1 MSSITTRFEQ
11 VLARIAGAC
20 ARSGRSPD
28 QVELIVITKNHPVD
42 LVVELSDLGQDV
54 FGENRD
60 QEAKPKSAALS
71 ELRPNAQAR
80 WHFVGQLQTNK
91 VKSVLGYAS
100 SIHSIDRDSLVAEL
114 SKVLTRNEQQVDGFI
129 ELNLTGDPG
138 RGGVLP
144 ENLGQLAEKVLQ
156 EPRIKLRGL
165 MAVAGLG
172 VDARSEFDR
181 VLAIQEVLLSISPE
195 SRDLSLGMSED
206 FEAAIEMGATHIR
219 VGSAIT
225 GPRANNA

>member
-1 MSSITTRFEQ
+1 MSSIAFRYEQ
-11 VLARIAGAC
+11 VLAKIAGAC
-20 ARSGRSPD
+20 ARSGRSTD
-28 QVELIVITKNHPVD
+28 QVQLIVITKNHPVD
-42 LVVELSDLGQDV
+42 LVLELSDLGHRV

-60 QEAKPKSAALS
+60 QEAKPKAAS
-71 ELRPNAQAR
+71 FAQLRPQVGAS

-91 VKSVLGYAS
+91 VKSVLSYAS

-114 SKVLTRNEQQVDGFI
+114 SKVLTRNEQEVDGFI

-144 ENLGQLAEKVLQ
+144 EKLEELAQKVLD

-181 VLAIQEVLLSISPE
+181 VFAIQEKFLSYSPE
-195 SRDLSLGMSED
+195 SKYLSLGMSED
-206 FEAAIEMGATHIR
+206 FEIAIEMGATHIR

-225 GPRANNA
+225 GPRAYNA

>member
-1 MSSITTRFEQ
+1 

-20 ARSGRSPD
+20 ARSGRSTD

-42 LVVELSDLGQDV
+42 LVLELSDLGHRV

-60 QEAKPKSAALS
+60 QEAKPKAAS
-71 ELRPNAQAR
+71 FAQLRPQVGAS

-91 VKSVLGYAS
+91 VKSVLSYAS

-114 SKVLTRNEQQVDGFI
+114 SKVLTRNEQEVDGFI

-144 ENLGQLAEKVLQ
+144 EKLEELAQKVLD

-172 VDARSEFDR
+172 VDARAEFDR
-181 VLAIQEVLLSISPE
+181 VLAIQEKFLSYSPE
-195 SRDLSLGMSED
+195 SKDLSLGMSED
-206 FEAAIEMGATHIR
+206 FEIAIEMGATHIR

-225 GPRANNA
+225 GPRAYNA

>member
-1 MSSITTRFEQ
+1 MSSIASRYEQ

-20 ARSGRSPD
+20 ARSGRSPE

-42 LVVELSDLGQDV
+42 LVVELSDLGHKV

-60 QEAKPKSAALS
+60 QEAKPKAAAFS
-71 ELRPNAQAR
+71 DLRPDALAS

-91 VKSVLGYAS
+91 VKSVLGYAG

-114 SKVLTRNEQQVDGFI
+114 SKVLAKNEQRVDGFI

-138 RGGVLP
+138 RGGVMP
-144 ENLGQLAEKVLQ
+144 ENLEELTQKVL
-156 EPRIKLRGL
+156 EVPRIKLRGL

-172 VDARSEFDR
+172 VDARSEFER
-181 VLAIQEVLLSISPE
+181 VLALREKLLTLSPE
-195 SRDLSLGMSED
+195 SKDLSLGMSED
-206 FEAAIEMGATHIR
+206 FETAIEMGATHIR

-225 GPRANNA
+225 GPRAYNA

>member
-1 MSSITTRFEQ
+1 MSSIASRYEQ

-20 ARSGRSPD
+20 ARSGRSTD

-42 LVVELSDLGQDV
+42 LVLELSDLGHRV

-60 QEAKPKSAALS
+60 QEAKPKAAS
-71 ELRPNAQAR
+71 FAQLRPQVGAS

-114 SKVLTRNEQQVDGFI
+114 SKVLTRNEQEVDGFI

-144 ENLGQLAEKVLQ
+144 EKLEELTQKVLD

-181 VLAIQEVLLSISPE
+181 VFAIQEKFLSYSPE
-195 SRDLSLGMSED
+195 SKYLSLGMSED
-206 FEAAIEMGATHIR
+206 FEIAIEMGATHIR

-225 GPRANNA
+225 GPRAYNA

>member
-1 MSSITTRFEQ
+1 MSSIASRYEQ

-20 ARSGRSPD
+20 ARSGRSTD

-42 LVVELSDLGQDV
+42 LVLELSDLGHRV

-60 QEAKPKSAALS
+60 QEAKPKAAS
-71 ELRPNAQAR
+71 FAQLRPQVGAS

-91 VKSVLGYAS
+91 VKSVLSYAS

-114 SKVLTRNEQQVDGFI
+114 SKVLTRNEQEVDGFI

-144 ENLGQLAEKVLQ
+144 EKLEELAKKVID

-181 VLAIQEVLLSISPE
+181 VLAIQEKFLSYSPE
-195 SRDLSLGMSED
+195 SKDLSLGMSED
-206 FEAAIEMGATHIR
+206 FEIAIEMGATHIR

-225 GPRANNA
+225 GPRAYNA

>member
-1 MSSITTRFEQ
+1 LSSIASRYEQ

-20 ARSGRSPD
+20 ARSGRSTD

-42 LVVELSDLGQDV
+42 LVLELSDLGHRV

-60 QEAKPKSAALS
+60 QEAKPKAAS
-71 ELRPNAQAR
+71 FAQLRPQVGAS

-91 VKSVLGYAS
+91 VKSVLSYAS

-114 SKVLTRNEQQVDGFI
+114 SKVLTRNEQEVDGFI

-144 ENLGQLAEKVLQ
+144 EKLEELAQKVLD

-181 VLAIQEVLLSISPE
+181 VLAIQEKFLSYSPE
-195 SRDLSLGMSED
+195 SKDLSLGMSED
-206 FEAAIEMGATHIR
+206 FEIAIEMGATHIR

-225 GPRANNA
+225 GPRAYNA